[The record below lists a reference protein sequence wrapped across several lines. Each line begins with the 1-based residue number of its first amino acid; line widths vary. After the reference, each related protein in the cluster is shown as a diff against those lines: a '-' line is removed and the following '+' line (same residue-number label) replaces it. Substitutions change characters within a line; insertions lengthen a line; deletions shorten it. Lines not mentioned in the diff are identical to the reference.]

1 MNLHEIILNDL
12 INRRDIEKL
21 LHLYNLNIINNK
33 QKIIIRNKF
42 LTDKSFII
50 NSVEKYYLHLE
61 KFKYKNE
68 IIILYDLINDITEI
82 KLKTYINKMI
92 INNNFNR
99 NDEAF
104 LLFLLNQLLFD
115 TYINNIVNISH
126 DYNNDYNNDYIKK
139 SKFRTYIHYDFI
151 KLTDIKKTIGFLRV
165 KDFNLNIENYIKS
178 VNSNCY
184 STVYYK
190 YNDENYI
197 YSYKSNSFISSFSD
211 YIDDTDIMLTDVNK
225 SKSINKY
232 NLKLKYVYSIFNSN
246 LINTYI
252 NINIFMYNDLYH
264 ISEYNE
270 SNIVTK
276 NNVNLKKKYL
286 INNPYIKSKYIKKGI
301 VNFLISFLKG
311 DIKCNKKYK
320 GLIIDNKYIIKNS
333 INNFSLTH
341 YKLRRL
347 IDKYF
352 CYYKDT

>member
-1 MNLHEIILNDL
+1 
-12 INRRDIEKL
+12 
-21 LHLYNLNIINNK
+21 
-33 QKIIIRNKF
+33 
-42 LTDKSFII
+42 
-50 NSVEKYYLHLE
+50 
-61 KFKYKNE
+61 
-68 IIILYDLINDITEI
+68 
-82 KLKTYINKMI
+82 
-92 INNNFNR
+92 
-99 NDEAF
+99 
-104 LLFLLNQLLFD
+104 
-115 TYINNIVNISH
+115 
-126 DYNNDYNNDYIKK
+126 
-139 SKFRTYIHYDFI
+139 
-151 KLTDIKKTIGFLRV
+151 
-165 KDFNLNIENYIKS
+165 
-178 VNSNCY
+178 
-184 STVYYK
+184 
-190 YNDENYI
+190 
-197 YSYKSNSFISSFSD
+197 
-211 YIDDTDIMLTDVNK
+211 MLTDVNK

-341 YKLRRL
+341 
-347 IDKYF
+347 
-352 CYYKDT
+352 